1 MPAPV
6 NSILPSEFPHRAS
19 ANAPARERGT
29 VGTGARRDP
38 EATRQRILAAATR
51 EFSREGYGGARGM
64 HIARL
69 AGCSERMVY
78 YYFGSKRGLF
88 RAVLEAVYLKL
99 REFEYSLALDHLA
112 PPAALRSFCLD
123 VWRWYSEHPEF
134 IGLLGIENQ
143 QQARHLRE
151 SERLGE
157 LVSPVVGLLATL
169 VDRGVRAGEFR
180 AGIDPV
186 QLYLTIAALGYFQL
200 SNRHTLSAVL
210 GEDLDSPARLLAH
223 WEASADVVLRYVA
236 AARPAGGKEPG

>member
-1 MPAPV
+1 MVPAS
-6 NSILPSEFPHRAS
+6 SILPSELQ
-19 ANAPARERGT
+19 ARSMADVAAGRG
-29 VGTGARRDP
+29 GARRDP

-51 EFSREGYGGARGM
+51 EFAREGYGGARGVR
-64 HIARL
+64 IARQ

-88 RAVLEAVYLKL
+88 RAVLEAIYLEL

-112 PPAALRSFCLD
+112 PPEALRSFCLD

-134 IGLLGIENQ
+134 VGLLGIENQ

-169 VDRGVRAGEFR
+169 IERGVRAGEFR
-180 AGIDPV
+180 GGIDPG
-186 QLYLTIAALGYFQL
+186 QLYLTIAALGYFRL

-210 GEDLDSPARLLAH
+210 GEDLDSPARLLSH

-236 AARPAGGKEPG
+236 VERPVAGRASG

>member
-1 MPAPV
+1 MR
-6 NSILPSEFPHRAS
+6 SEGS
-19 ANAPARERGT
+19 
-29 VGTGARRDP
+29 RRDP
-38 EATRQRILAAATR
+38 EATRRRILAAATR
-51 EFSREGYGGARGM
+51 EFSAEGYGGARGAR
-64 HIARL
+64 IASQ

-88 RAVLEAVYLKL
+88 RAVLEAIYLKL
-99 REFEYSLALDHLA
+99 REFEHSLALDHLA
-112 PPAALRSFCLD
+112 PDAALRSFCLD

-143 QQARHLRE
+143 QRARHLHE

-157 LVSPVVGLLATL
+157 LVSPVVGLLAIL
-169 VDRGVRAGEFR
+169 VERGVRAGHFR
-180 AGIDPV
+180 GGIDPV

-236 AARPAGGKEPG
+236 ADRRAADRPASDIESG